1 MTAAD
6 ASAAAGGTG
15 IGRRRRPVN
24 LLLAHPSEVRK
35 EIHPLVGGAA
45 EVRSQ
50 IHDDRIRCPVLR
62 VRTKGRRHHGA
73 RVRRVWAHR
82 VVPRRDR
89 TTVLSGE
96 PRSRSGSCVR
106 LPDPCRQHGPA
117 IRGAHVRAR
126 STQPNVTPAHCALP
140 GYPARSMLVVDS
152 AHSHEVWVKGRLA
165 GSLVPA
171 LRPAHGGS
179 SAAAPVLALVSLR
192 ARPVPHRLVR
202 GVPRHPDAGDLRDP
216 HPARPVLPQPSQHPA
231 GARRARCRRGR
242 GRAALHAARPRA
254 GFPAAPG

>member
-1 MTAAD
+1 MRLSSSTNRRRTRPRQGAWAAWAAWTSEMPFGRLGQVTAAD
-6 ASAAAGGTG
+6 ASAAAGKTG
-15 IGRRRRPVN
+15 IGRRRRPDH
-24 LLLAHPSEVRK
+24 LAPGAHLSEVRQ
-35 EIHPLVGGAA
+35 EINQLVGGAA

-62 VRTKGRRHHGA
+62 VRTEGRRSHGA
-73 RVRRVWAHR
+73 RVRRMRAHR

-96 PRSRSGSCVR
+96 PRARSGSCVR

-126 STQPNVTPAHCALP
+126 STQPNVTPAHGALP

-152 AHSHEVWVKGRLA
+152 AHSHEVWIKGRLA
-165 GSLVPA
+165 GSLVSA

-179 SAAAPVLALVSLR
+179 ST
-192 ARPVPHRLVR
+192 ARPSP
-202 GVPRHPDAGDLRDP
+202 PW
-216 HPARPVLPQPSQHPA
+216 
-231 GARRARCRRGR
+231 
-242 GRAALHAARPRA
+242 
-254 GFPAAPG
+254 